1 MRDKFK
7 NNISKIKKSFL
18 FNTIHAP
25 LIYGLLTKE
34 KHKKGDNNEYQNETC
49 LASFW
54 TSLTS

>member
-18 FNTIHAP
+18 FNTIHV
-25 LIYGLLTKE
+25 LLTKE
-34 KHKKGDNNEYQNETC
+34 KHKKGDNNEYQYETY